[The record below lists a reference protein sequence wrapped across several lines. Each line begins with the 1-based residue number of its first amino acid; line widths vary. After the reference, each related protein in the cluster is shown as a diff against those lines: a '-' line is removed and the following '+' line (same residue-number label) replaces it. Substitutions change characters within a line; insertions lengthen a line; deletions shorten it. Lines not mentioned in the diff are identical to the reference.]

1 MTQYSLYEHNTLNL
15 RPLRPRQAAAIEAIR
30 QAVKEGHKRVVLQAP
45 TGFGKTLTAAH
56 IIAGALEKRKR
67 PMFTCPAIT
76 LVDQTLKSFEAEGIR
91 DIGVI
96 QAQHERT
103 DWNARVQIA
112 TPQTLIRRAM
122 PDVDFILIDEVHEE
136 FSGLNEIMDSAAWLN
151 KIVIGLSAT
160 PWKRGMG
167 LRWTKLIVAAT
178 IQELIDEEFLS
189 PFQIYVPDHNLDRKK
204 IKVVKGEFQDKSAS
218 EAMRDAVIV
227 GDVVKTWQQY
237 GPGDKTFMFC
247 VNRAHAREQMNAF
260 LDAGIPFG
268 YIDSL
273 TPMDERRLAFKQMR
287 GGEIAGIASVGCL
300 IRGVDEDVRCI
311 IDAQPTKSEMRHV
324 QKWGRGL
331 RTADGKEFLIG
342 LDHAGNTLALGMV
355 TDIHHDHLDTH
366 KPGEKADSFEGEKAP
381 PKPRKCGKCHTLIP
395 AGRQV
400 CPKCGERVHV
410 VSDVE
415 SKDGE
420 LILYGSPKKFG
431 AEREAIAFLESKGQK
446 FCVDYGYDNAIQKAI
461 ALGFKPTQKPTKAPK
476 DEKQDFFSG
485 LLGLAKERGY
495 SEGWCAHAYREKFGV
510 YPKGLSKAVSF
521 PSRAVRQFDSKRRQE
536 WYKARKSQEVER
548 AVS

>member
-1 MTQYSLYEHNTLNL
+1 MSQYSLYERNTLNL

-30 QAVKEGHKRVVLQAP
+30 QAVKEGHKRIVLQAP

-103 DWNARVQIA
+103 DWNAQVQIA
-112 TPQTLIRRAM
+112 SVQTLIRRAL
-122 PDVDFILIDEVHEE
+122 PDINFILIDEVHES
-136 FSGLNEIMDSAAWLN
+136 FDGLNELLDSEAWRDM
-151 KIVIGLSAT
+151 IAIGLSAT

-167 LRWTKLIVAAT
+167 LRWSKLIVAAS

-189 PFQIYVPDHNLDRKK
+189 PFQIYVPDHDLDRKK

-218 EAMRDAVIV
+218 DAMRNVEII
-227 GDVVKTWQQY
+227 GDVVKTWKEK
-237 GPGDKTFMFC
+237 GPGEKTFMFC
-247 VNRAHAREQMNAF
+247 VNRAHAREQMQAF
-260 LDAGIPFG
+260 TDSRIPFG
-268 YIDSL
+268 YIDAL
-273 TPMDERRLAFKQMR
+273 TPMNERRLAFKQMR
-287 GGEIAGIASVGCL
+287 HGEIAGIASVGCL

-331 RTADGKEFLIG
+331 RTAPAKEFLIG

-355 TDIHHDHLDTH
+355 TDIRHDHLDTH
-366 KPGEKADSFEGEKAP
+366 KPGEKGESYEGDKTP
-381 PKPRKCGKCHTLIP
+381 PKPRKCEKCHTLIP
-395 AGRQV
+395 TGKQL
-400 CPKCGERVHV
+400 CPKCGERVKV
-410 VSDVE
+410 VSDVGTRE
-415 SKDGE
+415 GE
-420 LILYGSPKKFG
+420 LILYGSPKQPKT
-431 AEREAIAFLESKGQK
+431 AK
-446 FCVDYGYDNAIQKAI
+446 V
-461 ALGFKPTQKPTKAPK
+461 PK

-485 LLGLAKERGY
+485 LLGLARERGY
-495 SEGWCAHAYREKFGV
+495 SEGWASHAYRERFSV
-510 YPKGLSKAVSF
+510 WPKDLRREPGF
-521 PSRAVRQFDSKRRQE
+521 PSHAVRKFDQERRRE
-536 WYKARKSQEVER
+536 FIKSREKQVV
-548 AVS
+548 A